1 MQGIWNIKEI
11 GSWRNNFETV
21 QKILALHQHWGGGGR
36 KKNNVRSLM
45 CRIPLIDTI
54 QVYYFL

>member
-21 QKILALHQHWGGGGR
+21 QKILALHQHWGGGGA
-36 KKNNVRSLM
+36 KKK
-45 CRIPLIDTI
+45 
-54 QVYYFL
+54 